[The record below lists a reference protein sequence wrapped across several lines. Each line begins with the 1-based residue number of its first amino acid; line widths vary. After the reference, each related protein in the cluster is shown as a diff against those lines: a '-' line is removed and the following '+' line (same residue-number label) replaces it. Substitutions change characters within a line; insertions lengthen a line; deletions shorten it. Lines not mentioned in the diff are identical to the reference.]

1 MNQRESGGGSAPS
14 LCLFLIGG
22 VDDVHKLLGLQGGTA
37 DEAAVDVRLGQQ
49 LSGVLGI
56 HAAAV
61 LNGDAA
67 GHPCA
72 VQAADGGAD
81 VGAHFACLLCR
92 GGFAGTDGPDGFVGD
107 DAAAQF
113 LCAKQACYIQ
123 GGNRKR
129 VKLEYADCVSKCE

>member
-67 GHPCA
+67 GHA
-72 VQAADGGAD
+72 GTVQATDGSTD
-81 VGAHFACLLCR
+81 VGADLTGLLGS
-92 GGFAGTDGPDGFVGD
+92 GGLAGFW
-107 DAAAQF
+107 
-113 LCAKQACYIQ
+113 L
-123 GGNRKR
+123 
-129 VKLEYADCVSKCE
+129 